1 MQSFIVAGALVLLAG
16 LLYCE
21 KNNFLTAAMP
31 VKTSLSLLFVAAVML
46 QAHPLPSYYHLIL
59 PGLIL
64 CVAGDF
70 FLALHRK
77 TMFLAGIV
85 AFLLGHV
92 LYVLAFFSLAEYSP
106 MVWPGALGVI
116 VVSVAAFRWLKPH
129 LGSMEI
135 PVLVYV
141 IVISVMVA
149 GAWLV
154 WVDKSVYGSARMMIL
169 TGAVAFYLSDLFVA
183 RDRFM
188 KREFVNR
195 LIGLPLYYGGQFLI
209 AFSVGLL

>member
-1 MQSFIVAGALVLLAG
+1 MQALIVAGALVLLAG

-31 VKTSLSLLFVAAVML
+31 VKTSLSLLFVAAAML
-46 QAHPLPSYYHLIL
+46 QAHPLPPYYHLIL

-77 TMFLAGIV
+77 AMFLAGIV
-85 AFLLGHV
+85 VFLFGHV

-106 MVWPGALGVI
+106 MVWPGVLGVV

-154 WVDKSVYGSARMMIL
+154 WVDKSVHVSARMMIL
-169 TGAVAFYLSDLFVA
+169 AGAVAFYLSDLFVA

>member
-1 MQSFIVAGALVLLAG
+1 MQALLVVAALLLIG

-21 KNNFLTAAMP
+21 KNNMLTAAIF
-31 VKTSLSLLFVAAVML
+31 VKTSLSILFVAAAIL
-46 QAHPLPSYYHLIL
+46 QTHPLPSYYHYIL
-59 PGLIL
+59 AGLIF

-77 TMFLAGIV
+77 TMFLAGII

-92 LYVLAFFSLAEYSP
+92 LYVLAFFSLARYSP
-106 MVWPGALGVI
+106 MVWPGVAAVVI
-116 VVSVAAFRWLKPH
+116 VSVAAFRWMKPH
-129 LGSMEI
+129 LGSLEV

-141 IVISVMVA
+141 MVISVMVA

-154 WVDKSVYGSARMMIL
+154 QVNAPVPGSTKTMIL
-169 TGAVAFYLSDLFVA
+169 AGAVAFYLSDLFVA

-195 LIGLPLYYGGQFLI
+195 LAGLPLYYGGQFLI
-209 AFSVGLL
+209 AFSVGMV